1 MGEGLAEK
9 PVHYVSKAH
18 SYTVLFRWQKPV
30 LAAVIP
36 AVICNIFPLG
46 ESLCT
51 CSATLCYV
59 ACGIL
64 N

>member
-18 SYTVLFRWQKPV
+18 LYTVLFSWQKPV
-30 LAAVIP
+30 LAAVIR
-36 AVICNIFPLG
+36 NIFPLG